1 MPLLHHPLT
10 VEGQG
15 GAPLSAGPAA
25 LICVEMWWGGL
36 VGGVG
41 ERRGWTHSLLLITD
55 QYTD

>member
-25 LICVEMWWGGL
+25 LICVEMWWGGT
-36 VGGVG
+36 GGRCRG
-41 ERRGWTHSLLLITD
+41 EEGLDPLTAPDH
-55 QYTD
+55 